1 MRGTLV
7 SPMLKRKIRLR
18 TFGLVVAGEL
28 LVILAGSWIASGA
41 PGLRQGEGA
50 PSVTIQFGPGTAPP
64 SPVRAYN
71 I

>member
-1 MRGTLV
+1 VGN
-7 SPMLKRKIRLR
+7 PGIAMLKRKIRLR

-41 PGLRQGEGA
+41 PGLRQNEGA
-50 PSVTIQFGPGTAPP
+50 PSVTIQFGPGTVRP